1 MEFAKTTFPRGQ
13 RLDGLKVVV
22 DCANGAAYRTA
33 PEVLWELGAE
43 VIPVAVSPD
52 GFNIN
57 RDCGST
63 HTATAIEAVRAHGA
77 DLGISLDGDA
87 DRVMIVDETG
97 AVADGDQFMALI
109 ADRWAARRPP
119 RQGHAGRHRH
129 VEPRPRA
136 PPAGPGPEARCAPP
150 SATATWSRRCATAA
164 TTSAASSPATS

>member
-43 VIPVAVSPD
+43 VVPIAVAPD

-63 HTATAIEAVRAHGA
+63 HTEA
-77 DLGISLDGDA
+77 
-87 DRVMIVDETG
+87 
-97 AVADGDQFMALI
+97 
-109 ADRWAARRPP
+109 AARGGASRT
-119 RQGHAGRHRH
+119 
-129 VEPRPRA
+129 A
-136 PPAGPGPEARCAPP
+136 PI
-150 SATATWSRRCATAA
+150 SASASTATPTG
-164 TTSAASSPATS
+164 

>member
-43 VIPVAVSPD
+43 VVPIGVKPD

-63 HTATAIEAVRAHGA
+63 HTEAAVGGGQARTAP
-77 DLGISLDGDA
+77 
-87 DRVMIVDETG
+87 T
-97 AVADGDQFMALI
+97 
-109 ADRWAARRPP
+109 
-119 RQGHAGRHRH
+119 
-129 VEPRPRA
+129 
-136 PPAGPGPEARCAPP
+136 
-150 SATATWSRRCATAA
+150 SASASTATPTG
-164 TTSAASSPATS
+164 

>member
-43 VIPVAVSPD
+43 VVPIGVSPD

-57 RDCGST
+57 RECGST
-63 HTATAIEAVRAHGA
+63 HPDAAREAVLAHGA

-87 DRVMIVDETG
+87 DRVMIIDEKG
-97 AVADGDQFMALI
+97 VVADGDQFMALI
-109 ADRWAARRPP
+109 ADRWARGGPAGE
-119 RQGHAGRHRH
+119 GHAGRHRD
-129 VEPRPRA
+129 VEPRARAAPR
-136 PPAGPGPEARCAPP
+136 
-150 SATATWSRRCATAA
+150 TRRG
-164 TTSAASSPATS
+164 